1 MEHTVG
7 KNNVGNGSEAV
18 DEARLASG
26 LCQTITRSLDS
37 DTDHRDH
44 HCGENTDE
52 RWAMLVDRCWE
63 ANWSTG
69 GRTDKREPRHILH
82 GSWQGENQRENQAH
96 HSKNN

>member
-44 HCGENTDE
+44 HGAEDTDE
-52 RWAMLVDRCWE
+52 RCIDVSSSSKG
-63 ANWSTG
+63 NGSTG
-69 GRTDKREPRHILH
+69 SRTDEREPRNVFHS
-82 GSWQGENQRENQAH
+82 SWEREDQREDQAH